1 MGLKAW
7 NGGLSHRVAEGGG
20 RFFIGAQEK
29 LGDGLRISTQELL
42 VFLFRESLDL
52 QALVLRDHR

>member
-1 MGLKAW
+1 M
-7 NGGLSHRVAEGGG
+7 AEGGG

-29 LGDGLRISTQELL
+29 LGDGLRISIQGLL

-52 QALVLRDHR
+52 QVLVLRDPR